1 MLATVFS
8 SWEIVCFIVW
18 LVFKGQLLSY
28 SNEFFCLYFGPWLAS
43 QILSPLLSNSW
54 SKISF
59 TLWYFSEKAGFWLFM
74 HNSWKKIVPIQHCED
89 FPWTEISMSPGFA
102 YSSSQRCAAGA
113 IPFFFPLRSWAK
125 VGYFWHC
132 GVPDPVKG
140 IFWGRCS
147 LEGSKGFAFPEHS
160 LGSPGNPLLNKTHP
174 LNASCLGLCCSSAIE
189 PLQYSNPPVVLY
201 ATHGFFWSPI
211 SKTTLNMLLKW
222 ELKVFVV
229 FIHKV
234 LTACQ

>member
-28 SNEFFCLYFGPWLAS
+28 SIEFFCLYFGPWLAS

-74 HNSWKKIVPIQHCED
+74 HNSWKKTAPIQHCED
-89 FPWTEISMSPGFA
+89 FSWTEISMSRGFA

-113 IPFFFPLRSWAK
+113 IPFFFLAFLVKGWTLLALRSARPCK
-125 VGYFWHC
+125 GYFLRQMLAGGKQVFC
-132 GVPDPVKG
+132 
-140 IFWGRCS
+140 
-147 LEGSKGFAFPEHS
+147 FPRA
-160 LGSPGNPLLNKTHP
+160 LGGEPWKPSSQQ
-174 LNASCLGLCCSSAIE
+174 NASVKCLLSGA
-189 PLQYSNPPVVLY
+189 
-201 ATHGFFWSPI
+201 
-211 SKTTLNMLLKW
+211 LL
-222 ELKVFVV
+222 
-229 FIHKV
+229 
-234 LTACQ
+234 